1 MSTTVPSCSVLLT
14 RPLKGPKSA
23 HLLQVK
29 LVNSFE
35 KLQVSPKNPISK
47 HRLIC
52 QPGCCAQ
59 VRPPDHR
66 HQCHHPRRPPLQ
78 CLRQAVGPKGH
89 RKDLSPILLEI
100 RTPYI
105 TTYTRSSMIFFL
117 QYHINK

>member
-1 MSTTVPSCSVLLT
+1 MKNF
-14 RPLKGPKSA
+14 RFHLKIP
-23 HLLQVK
+23 
-29 LVNSFE
+29 F
-35 KLQVSPKNPISK
+35 SK

-100 RTPYI
+100 RTPLYNKEFYDDFFMI
-105 TTYTRSSMIFFL
+105 SYNKSKTTEAF
-117 QYHINK
+117 